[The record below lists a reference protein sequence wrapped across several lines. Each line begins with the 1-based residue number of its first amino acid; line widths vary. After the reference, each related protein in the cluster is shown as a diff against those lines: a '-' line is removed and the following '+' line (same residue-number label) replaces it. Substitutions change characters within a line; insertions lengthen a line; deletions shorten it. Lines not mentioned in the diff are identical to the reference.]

1 MPRHMDVSEHAAVSA
16 EAASFRVRLQE
27 AARAST
33 GPGVDHG
40 SVYASGPAPAPPPES
55 PHKLR
60 AAGVDRF
67 SLNGGVEALPRQ
79 KKHYE
84 TASSLRSDH
93 VDASFKVRLS
103 DCAMP
108 AAAACCARLRAPL
121 LLCCYAVRERVLRL
135 TQLLLL

>member
-1 MPRHMDVSEHAAVSA
+1 MRCGSPRRYTGRVDTVASPRRMDVSEHAAVLA
-16 EAASFRVRLQE
+16 EAAAFRVRLQE
-27 AARAST
+27 AARAPS

-60 AAGVDRF
+60 AAGSDCF
-67 SLNGGVEALPRQ
+67 SLNGGVEASPRQ

-93 VDASFKVRLS
+93 VDASFKVGLS
-103 DCAMP
+103 D
-108 AAAACCARLRAPL
+108 
-121 LLCCYAVRERVLRL
+121 
-135 TQLLLL
+135 